1 MHDRLTEESNRRAAG
16 KTAARHRSTSPSSSR
31 MFAGYLHALEQ
42 LLDARRWEVALREAR
57 DLPRI
62 AVALA
67 DPHLRGSSESV
78 RTWCQE
84 WIRPPGAERDA
95 QGMQY
100 ERLARQISDR
110 VAPLADAEPV
120 PMRALRR
127 LQLARNLR
135 LRPQSF
141 SPRVAADLPAR
152 EPKALCEL
160 QGYVYDAKLRMAEVF
175 QALGDETRAQALLQQ
190 AQTLKQKFNQAFWVE
205 EEH

>member
-1 MHDRLTEESNRRAAG
+1 
-16 KTAARHRSTSPSSSR
+16 
-31 MFAGYLHALEQ
+31 MFAGYLHSIEQ

-67 DPHLRGSSESV
+67 DPHLRGSSDSI

-95 QGMQY
+95 HGLQY
-100 ERLARQISDR
+100 ERLAQQISDR
-110 VAPLADAEPV
+110 VAPLAESEPV

-135 LRPQSF
+135 SRPQSLSRRRVPPDL
-141 SPRVAADLPAR
+141 SPREAEALESCSVLLDAARRWYAR
-152 EPKALCEL
+152 RAVSDRTTQTNLARL
-160 QGYVYDAKLRMAEVF
+160 AVF
-175 QALGDETRAQALLQQ
+175 R
-190 AQTLKQKFNQAFWVE
+190 
-205 EEH
+205 

>member
-1 MHDRLTEESNRRAAG
+1 MF
-16 KTAARHRSTSPSSSR
+16 TS
-31 MFAGYLHALEQ
+31 YLQAIEQ

-67 DPHLRGSSESV
+67 DPHLRSSSESV

-84 WIRPPGAERDA
+84 WIRPPHAERDA
-95 QGMQY
+95 SGMHY
-100 ERLARQISDR
+100 ERLAQQISDR

-135 LRPQSF
+135 SRPQSL
-141 SPRVAADLPAR
+141 SSRQVAADLPPREAEALESCTVLLEAAR
-152 EPKALCEL
+152 RWYARCGVHERTTQTNLARL
-160 QGYVYDAKLRMAEVF
+160 AVF
-175 QALGDETRAQALLQQ
+175 R
-190 AQTLKQKFNQAFWVE
+190 
-205 EEH
+205 

>member
-1 MHDRLTEESNRRAAG
+1 MHDHLTEESNRRAAV
-16 KTAARHRSTSPSSSR
+16 KAAARHRSTPPSSSR
-31 MFAGYLHALEQ
+31 MFAGYLHSIEQ
-42 LLDARRWEVALREAR
+42 LLDARRWDVALREAR

-67 DPHLRGSSESV
+67 DPHLCGSSEAV
-78 RTWCQE
+78 RTWSQE

-100 ERLARQISDR
+100 ERLAQQISDR

-135 LRPQSF
+135 SRPQSL
-141 SPRVAADLPAR
+141 SRRVMVDHLPPRETEALECCSVLLEAARRWYAR
-152 EPKALCEL
+152 HAVHDRTTQTNLARL
-160 QGYVYDAKLRMAEVF
+160 AVF
-175 QALGDETRAQALLQQ
+175 R
-190 AQTLKQKFNQAFWVE
+190 
-205 EEH
+205 

>member
-1 MHDRLTEESNRRAAG
+1 MHDRLTEQTNRRATAG
-16 KTAARHRSTSPSSSR
+16 TRERSTSPSSSR
-31 MFAGYLHALEQ
+31 MFTSYLQAIEQ
-42 LLDARRWEVALREAR
+42 LLDARRLEIALREAR

-67 DPHLRGSSESV
+67 DPHLCSSGESV

-100 ERLARQISDR
+100 ERLAQQISDH
-110 VAPLADAEPV
+110 VAPLADTEPV

-135 LRPQSF
+135 SRPQTF
-141 SPRVAADLPAR
+141 SRRVAGDLPSREAEALESCTVLLEAAR
-152 EPKALCEL
+152 RWYARYAVHDRTTQTNLARL
-160 QGYVYDAKLRMAEVF
+160 AVF
-175 QALGDETRAQALLQQ
+175 R
-190 AQTLKQKFNQAFWVE
+190 
-205 EEH
+205 

>member
-1 MHDRLTEESNRRAAG
+1 MF
-16 KTAARHRSTSPSSSR
+16 TS
-31 MFAGYLHALEQ
+31 YLHSIEQ

-67 DPHLRGSSESV
+67 DPHLRGSSEAVS
-78 RTWCQE
+78 TWCQE

-95 QGMQY
+95 HGMQY

-110 VAPLADAEPV
+110 VAPLADTEPV

-135 LRPQSF
+135 SRPQSL
-141 SPRVAADLPAR
+141 SRRRVTPDLPPREAEALESCTVLLESAR
-152 EPKALCEL
+152 RWYARRAVHDRTTQTNLARL
-160 QGYVYDAKLRMAEVF
+160 AVF
-175 QALGDETRAQALLQQ
+175 R
-190 AQTLKQKFNQAFWVE
+190 
-205 EEH
+205 